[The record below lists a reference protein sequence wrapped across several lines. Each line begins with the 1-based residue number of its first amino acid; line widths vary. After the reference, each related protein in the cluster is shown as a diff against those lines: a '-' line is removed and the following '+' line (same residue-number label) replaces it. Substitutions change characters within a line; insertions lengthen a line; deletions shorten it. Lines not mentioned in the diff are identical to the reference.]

1 MCSYIQSYRA
11 STNEITDELNCD
23 KKFPSS
29 SSSSKWITLNV
40 GGKLFTTTISTLTEK
55 EPSCMLARMF
65 EPDSNIMPSDIDHQG
80 GNI

>member
-1 MCSYIQSYRA
+1 MSSFIPSYKE
-11 STNEITDELNCD
+11 TTDEITDKICD
-23 KKFPSS
+23 KKCQST
-29 SSSSKWITLNV
+29 SSSKWITLNV

-65 EPDSNIMPSDIDHQG
+65 APDSNIMPSDIDHQG